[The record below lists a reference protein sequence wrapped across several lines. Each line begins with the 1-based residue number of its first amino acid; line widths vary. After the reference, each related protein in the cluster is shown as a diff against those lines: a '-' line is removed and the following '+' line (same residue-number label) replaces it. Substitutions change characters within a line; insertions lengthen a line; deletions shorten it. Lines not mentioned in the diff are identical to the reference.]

1 MSEHD
6 KRDVA
11 IPADEAPDFVVSKP
25 HVFAR
30 FKIFL
35 NMPPCSNG
43 LYHRLY
49 CRCRRSPDQVVGL
62 LFRIADGAT
71 NEQPMACVVL
81 PLMQEKDT
89 CPIKQARTFRALTHR
104 ETLP

>member
-6 KRDVA
+6 KHNVA
-11 IPADEAPDFVVSKP
+11 IPADEATDFVVSKP

-35 NMPPCSNG
+35 NMPACSNG
-43 LYHRLY
+43 FDHLLY
-49 CRCRRSPDQVVGL
+49 CRCRRSEDQVGGL
-62 LFRIADGAT
+62 VFRIADGAT

-81 PLMQEKDT
+81 TSMQQRDR
-89 CPIKQARTFRALTHR
+89 CRIKESRTFRAI
-104 ETLP
+104 